1 MWDDRRGGASRRFA
15 AKALARAGVILLATI
30 VPGACAS
37 SANRGPESAARLA
50 LQDGTAHPLQPGDA
64 IRLSFSREPA
74 LNGQFS
80 IDETGSVVLPLLGSR
95 PVADR
100 AAPEVKKDL
109 VKAYEGQTRNQSVQ
123 VVYLRRVR
131 VLGEVRSPG
140 LYHVDPT
147 MTFEDALALAGGA
160 GPDGDLKN
168 VTLVRNGEEVVE
180 GFDVS
185 RSVVA
190 GLQSGDQIYV
200 PKTRWLSRY
209 GAVVIGATIS
219 ALGAIIA
226 WGG

>member
-1 MWDDRRGGASRRFA
+1 MWDDRGGRGGRGFQVRT
-15 AKALARAGVILLATI
+15 LARAGVVALAMI
-30 VPGACAS
+30 VHGACAS
-37 SANRGPESAARLA
+37 SGNRGSEGAAMLA
-50 LQDGTAHPLQPGDA
+50 SPNGEAHRLQPGDA

-95 PVADR
+95 PVTDR
-100 AAPEVKKDL
+100 TAPEVKQDL
-109 VKAYEGQTRNQSVQ
+109 VKAYEAQTRNQSVQ

-160 GPDGDLKN
+160 AQDGDLKN

-180 GFDVS
+180 GLDVS

-226 WGG
+226 WGV